1 VPLLQDPD
9 PSLRSL
15 AEEESVALQHE
26 LNSLVQDV
34 LPPLLIPS
42 SPTQDVSALVEI
54 KAGAG
59 GEEAGLF
66 AGDLLRMYTRYV
78 DLWGRDVSGR
88 SDGNGGS
95 GKGWK
100 TDIISESFITIAG
113 GRAAYKEVTLEVKGR
128 GAYDTFRWE
137 TGVHRVQRVP
147 ATETTGRMHTSAV
160 AVVVRIHPSV
170 KQTYLNY
177 ALPAL
182 VFRSFPLPRTVQRVT
197 LHCSRLMRRRS
208 GWR

>member
-1 VPLLQDPD
+1 LTVHSSSHAEKIKTSKLIKELEVLVGPWERWKSASAALTETMPLLHDPD

-15 AEEESVALQHE
+15 AEEEYVALQQE
-26 LNSLVQDV
+26 LSSLVQDV
-34 LPPLLIPS
+34 LPLLLIPS

-78 DLWGRDVSGR
+78 DLWGRDISGR
-88 SDGNGGS
+88 GDEDGGS

-100 TDIISESFITIAG
+100 TNIISESFATTAG

-160 AVVVRIHPSV
+160 AVVVSLDP
-170 KQTYLNY
+170 
-177 ALPAL
+177 
-182 VFRSFPLPRTVQRVT
+182 
-197 LHCSRLMRRRS
+197 
-208 GWR
+208 

>member
-1 VPLLQDPD
+1 MQ
-9 PSLRSL
+9 
-15 AEEESVALQHE
+15 QT
-26 LNSLVQDV
+26 LNSLVLDV
-34 LPPLLIPS
+34 LPLLLIPP

-78 DLWGRDVSGR
+78 DLWGCSVSSRGCE
-88 SDGNGGS
+88 NGGF

-100 TDIISESFITIAG
+100 ADIISESFTTTAG
-113 GRAAYKEVTLEVKGR
+113 GRATYKEVTLEVKGR

-147 ATETTGRMHTSAV
+147 ATETAGRMHTSAV
-160 AVVVRIHPSV
+160 AVVV
-170 KQTYLNY
+170 
-177 ALPAL
+177 
-182 VFRSFPLPRTVQRVT
+182 SFYYPLLCR
-197 LHCSRLMRRRS
+197 HA
-208 GWR
+208 